1 MSLIQKKLKLK
12 RKNNRLAKSW
22 YQKVSSKKVLL
33 ESVSI
38 VRLEKFNYSNRI

>member
-12 RKNNRLAKSW
+12 RKNNRLATSW

-33 ESVSI
+33 ESVAI
-38 VRLEKFNYSNRI
+38 IPLEKLNYSNRI